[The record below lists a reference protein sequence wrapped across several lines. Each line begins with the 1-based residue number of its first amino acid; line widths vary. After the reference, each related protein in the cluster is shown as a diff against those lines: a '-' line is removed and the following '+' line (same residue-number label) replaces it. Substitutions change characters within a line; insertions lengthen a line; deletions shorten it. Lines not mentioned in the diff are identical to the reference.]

1 MPMRKKKKLSHAAKR
16 DFEILGGTSVAIA
29 AFLVISIFLASSL
42 DVVIIRSQQYASV
55 VAAVL
60 VDLANTDRT
69 QNRLD
74 GLVIN
79 PVLSK
84 AAQAKANDMAAK
96 SYFAHTSPEGIDP
109 WYWFNQ
115 AGYKF
120 AYAGEN

>member
-1 MPMRKKKKLSHAAKR
+1 MAKR
-16 DFEILGGTSVAIA
+16 PSGKTPKISRKTKREFELLGGTTVAAA

-60 VDLANTDRT
+60 VDLANTDRS

-74 GLVIN
+74 GLTID

-84 AAQAKANDMAAK
+84 AAQLKADDMAAK

-109 WYWFNQ
+109 WHWFNE
-115 AGYKF
+115 AGHKF
-120 AYAGEN
+120 